1 MVRRR
6 IRLDDIPHGAALPC
20 DLYSATGAV
29 VLRINT
35 VLRNDAEWRQLVDTG
50 LFMDLRLQRRLEPPS
65 VRACLA
71 QSISLLDQVY
81 AAPEPGAGVAG
92 AVNRVVSLINAGWAR
107 SKDVMIACVMLA
119 REPTTPARHAI
130 HTACFVQ
137 AVMHSMGLD
146 DRLRQA
152 VLAAALTLH
161 LPELAAAPDDGSM
174 VARIADHA
182 GNLPTRLQALGIQD
196 ANWLAVLEYATLA
209 MRTEYRQRTT
219 DTLVIAGQLVA
230 LADLYCERIARPED
244 EYAGNS
250 RSVLRDLLIERGQH
264 FDALLASHFIR
275 ALGVYPVGSVVLL
288 RSGEIGVVCNQSDQ
302 IDAPWVCSLI
312 APLGTPIDP
321 PKLCDTRE
329 PADNIRASLGPTDLL
344 GEVDLDAIWG
354 EAAREFCFTCLDAS
368 EVVENE

>member
-1 MVRRR
+1 M
-6 IRLDDIPHGAALPC
+6 
-20 DLYSATGAV
+20 
-29 VLRINT
+29 
-35 VLRNDAEWRQLVDTG
+35 
-50 LFMDLRLQRRLEPPS
+50 
-65 VRACLA
+65 RACLA
-71 QSISLLDQVY
+71 QSIARLDRVFT
-81 AAPEPGAGVAG
+81 AADPGAGLAAAVGG
-92 AVNRVVSLINAGWAR
+92 AVGLINAGWRR

-119 REPTTPARHAI
+119 REPMTPARHAV

-146 DRLRQA
+146 ERLRQA

-161 LPELAAAPDDGSM
+161 LPGLAAAPDEGAL
-174 VARIADHA
+174 VARTADEP
-182 GNLPTRLQALGIQD
+182 GDLPSRLHALGIQD
-196 ANWLAVLEYATLA
+196 ANWLAVLENATLA

-219 DTLVIAGQLVA
+219 DTVVIAGQLVA

-312 APLGTPIDP
+312 APLGMPIEP
-321 PKLCDTRE
+321 PKLCDTRQ

-354 EAAREFCFTCLDAS
+354 EAARDFCFTCLDGDGA
-368 EVVENE
+368 VENR